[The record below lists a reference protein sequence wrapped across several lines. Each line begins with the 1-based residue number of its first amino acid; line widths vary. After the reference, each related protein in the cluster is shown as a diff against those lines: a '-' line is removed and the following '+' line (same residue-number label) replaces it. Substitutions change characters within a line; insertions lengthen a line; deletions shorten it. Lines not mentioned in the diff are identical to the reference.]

1 VSQDNDRSEAFSLL
15 GEVIRLRA
23 DVASIGRKTFR
34 SWLPRTERI
43 EFVASALNLAHYLIL
58 RRRDLRP
65 MQRRLMVLGLS
76 SLGRAEGRVLA
87 SLDAVMVA
95 LASLAAPDVPA
106 GEPAFPSPLLSR
118 GEAAPGKY
126 GSSFRTST
134 WSASGAYYG
143 DSRGRGSR

>member
-1 VSQDNDRSEAFSLL
+1 
-15 GEVIRLRA
+15 
-23 DVASIGRKTFR
+23 
-34 SWLPRTERI
+34 
-43 EFVASALNLAHYLIL
+43 
-58 RRRDLRP
+58 

-76 SLGRAEGRVLA
+76 SLGRADGRVLA

-126 GSSFRTST
+126 GSSVGTST

-143 DSRGRGSR
+143 DSRGRGSRWPVLHHASCATGPGDLPASSSRRWFSVVVCSQVLTANTRLLAWSLMRSPNIRIMPSIQA